1 MIESLAY
8 LVVRTP
14 HMDAW
19 MDLARTHI
27 GFQTE
32 VLPAGA
38 GVRLRMDDRCQRL
51 LLLPTDQ
58 APALSMGL
66 SVADGQAL
74 QALRARLQGEGHTC
88 RSGTPQE
95 IALRAVEDMLVFQ
108 DPDGN
113 QVEVAHGLRPAAT
126 SFTPGRPL
134 GGFRTGELGLG
145 HVALIAANYPAM
157 AHLYKELLG
166 FRLSDYASVPF
177 KAEFLHVNPRHHSLA
192 LIDIDIDAPAAVH
205 HVMVE
210 YRDLDD
216 VGRAYDMAQERP
228 ESVGVTLGRHSNDH
242 VISFYLK
249 TPDSWMLELG
259 WAGCTIGE
267 NWQAEE
273 LPGPSLWGHDRYWL
287 PEAKRQEA
295 RQLLKNIAAQGIRAP
310 VAVQAQAAAEGGVAM
325 GGKQ

>member
-8 LVVRTP
+8 LVVRTA
-14 HMDAW
+14 HLDAW

-32 VLPAGA
+32 VLPAGV
-38 GVRLRMDDRCQRL
+38 GVRLRMDERRQRL

-58 APALSMGL
+58 EPALSMGL
-66 SVADGQAL
+66 SVAGGQAL
-74 QALRARLQGEGHTC
+74 QEVRARLEGAGYTC
-88 RSGTPQE
+88 TSGTPQE
-95 IALRAVEDMLVFQ
+95 NELRAVEDMFFFQ

-113 QVEVAHGLRPAAT
+113 RVEVVHGLKQAETP
-126 SFTPGRPL
+126 FMPGRPL

-145 HVALIAANYPAM
+145 HVALIASKYPAM

-166 FRLSDYASVPF
+166 FRLSDYATVPF
-177 KAEFLHVNPRHHSLA
+177 KAEFLHVNPRHHTLA
-192 LIDIDIDAPAAVH
+192 LVDIEAPPSVH

-216 VGRAYDMAQERP
+216 VGRAYDMVQERP

-242 VISFYLK
+242 VISFYMK
-249 TPDSWMLELG
+249 TPDGWMLELG
-259 WAGCTIGE
+259 WAGRTIDA
-267 NWQAEE
+267 NWKVEA

-287 PEAKRQEA
+287 PDAKRQEA
-295 RQLLKNIAAQGIRAP
+295 RQLLKSIAAQGIRAP
-310 VAVQAQAAAEGGVAM
+310 VAAQAQAAAEDGVAM
-325 GGKQ
+325 GGGQ